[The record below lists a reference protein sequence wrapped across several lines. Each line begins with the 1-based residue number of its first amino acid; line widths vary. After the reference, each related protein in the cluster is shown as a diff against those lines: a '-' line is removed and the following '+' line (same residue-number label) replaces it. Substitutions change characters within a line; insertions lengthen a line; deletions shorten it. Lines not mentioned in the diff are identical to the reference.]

1 MHLATY
7 LGLLHTSLRTLADAF
22 REVSQGHGEEPDV
35 HQTCQVLSKR
45 IDDQVG
51 MLTPIV
57 ERYGEHRESEPERLH
72 AAEFST
78 TRSGPVG
85 LLRDLQDLYALAS
98 FTDIT
103 WTVVGQA
110 AQGLRDEELLDV
122 VSACEQDTARQ
133 LAWLKTRI
141 KCERLPGGCWK
152 TPGIACWRRPAS
164 ERRGC

>member
-7 LGLLHTSLRTLADAF
+7 LGLLHKSLRTMADAF
-22 REVSQGHGEEPDV
+22 REVAKGHGEEPDV
-35 HQTCQVLSKR
+35 ERTCEVLSKR
-45 IDDQVG
+45 IDSQVEQLG
-51 MLTPIV
+51 PIV

-72 AAEFST
+72 AAEFEQART
-78 TRSGPVG
+78 GGVG

-110 AQGLRDEELLDV
+110 AQGLRDKELIDV
-122 VSACEQDTARQ
+122 VSSCEQDTARQ

-141 KCERLPGGCWK
+141 KQSAPQAL
-152 TPGIACWRRPAS
+152 IAA
-164 ERRGC
+164 RG

>member
-7 LGLLHTSLRTLADAF
+7 LGLLHKSLRTMADAF
-22 REVSQGHGEEPDV
+22 REVAKGHGEEPDV
-35 HQTCQVLSKR
+35 ERTCEVLSKR
-45 IDDQVG
+45 IDSQVEKLG
-51 MLTPIV
+51 PIV

-72 AAEFST
+72 AAEFEQ
-78 TRSGPVG
+78 TRTGGVG

-110 AQGLRDEELLDV
+110 AQGLRDEELIDV
-122 VSACEQDTARQ
+122 VSSCEQDTARQ

-141 KCERLPGGCWK
+141 KQSAPQAL
-152 TPGIACWRRPAS
+152 IAA
-164 ERRGC
+164 RG

>member
-7 LGLLHTSLRTLADAF
+7 LGLLHKSLQTLADAF
-22 REVSQGHGEEPDV
+22 REVAEGHGDEPDV
-35 HQTCQVLSKR
+35 EHTCQVLSKR
-45 IDDQVG
+45 IDSQVEKLG
-51 MLTPIV
+51 PIV

-72 AAEFST
+72 AAEFEQ
-78 TRSGPVG
+78 TRSGGVG

-110 AQGLRDEELLDV
+110 AQGLRDKELIEV
-122 VSACEQDTARQ
+122 VSSCEQDTARQ

-141 KCERLPGGCWK
+141 KQSAPQAL
-152 TPGIACWRRPAS
+152 IAA
-164 ERRGC
+164 RG

>member
-7 LGLLHTSLRTLADAF
+7 LGLLHTSLGTLAGAF
-22 REVSQGHGEEPDV
+22 REVADGHGDEPDV
-35 HQTCQVLSKR
+35 RHTCEVLAAR
-45 IDDQVG
+45 IDRQAERLAPV
-51 MLTPIV
+51 V
-57 ERYGEHRESEPERLH
+57 ERYGEHREAEPERLH
-72 AAEFST
+72 AAEFEQV
-78 TRSGPVG
+78 RSGGVG

-110 AQGLRDEELLDV
+110 AQGLRDKELVDV

-141 KCERLPGGCWK
+141 KQSAPQALIVAKG
-152 TPGIACWRRPAS
+152 
-164 ERRGC
+164 